1 MSFGG
6 SPSKR
11 VWLQFSACS
20 APRSGFGSRFPPHD
34 RRETSGVR
42 ERTIEWQD
50 ARDDRRAIGS
60 AAHDRRRPVGDLS
73 GAVRSEGSC
82 RNRQL
87 WHVDGVLG
95 YTSGWCRRHVRRAHG
110 PRSAERLPDGP
121 IRRDGHDH
129 GVRARSRDRVDDRW
143 SAASPDRPRLRLPAR
158 ARRRRDAR
166 HVVLRLVEH
175 RSGLARREPLSRH
188 LRRGV
193 ARHARHPRPNRHRI
207 ALKILYIIGPTRSG
221 STLLSRVL
229 NEAPGI
235 VAVGEVVSLD
245 VAFQSCRAQRLGAS
259 ASGNFVG
266 NDARENAARRFSG
279 LCGCGCP
286 LTDCT
291 VWAHVDRTVF
301 GDPPDYSPW
310 SWTASRP
317 PLRTFLHNGADRWLQ
332 SVGTDLAPVAESIYR
347 ELARAT
353 DARVLVDDSKT
364 PLFGYFL
371 AAQPWAEV
379 IPVRLVRDPRA
390 TADSWARPK
399 PYPGMLGGHFPTHPA
414 HVSAVD
420 WLKRV

>member
-1 MSFGG
+1 M
-6 SPSKR
+6 
-11 VWLQFSACS
+11 
-20 APRSGFGSRFPPHD
+20 
-34 RRETSGVR
+34 
-42 ERTIEWQD
+42 
-50 ARDDRRAIGS
+50 
-60 AAHDRRRPVGDLS
+60 
-73 GAVRSEGSC
+73 
-82 RNRQL
+82 
-87 WHVDGVLG
+87 
-95 YTSGWCRRHVRRAHG
+95 
-110 PRSAERLPDGP
+110 
-121 IRRDGHDH
+121 
-129 GVRARSRDRVDDRW
+129 
-143 SAASPDRPRLRLPAR
+143 
-158 ARRRRDAR
+158 
-166 HVVLRLVEH
+166 
-175 RSGLARREPLSRH
+175 
-188 LRRGV
+188 
-193 ARHARHPRPNRHRI
+193 
-207 ALKILYIIGPTRSG
+207 KILYIIGPTRSG

-301 GDPPDYSPW
+301 GDPPDYSAW

-399 PYPGMLGGHFPTHPA
+399 PSTTDLRASWPILAVPITC
-414 HVSAVD
+414 AVD
-420 WLKRV
+420 AGPAARSAAGPPCSAIVATGTACPDSAPGAAWQMAASFGP